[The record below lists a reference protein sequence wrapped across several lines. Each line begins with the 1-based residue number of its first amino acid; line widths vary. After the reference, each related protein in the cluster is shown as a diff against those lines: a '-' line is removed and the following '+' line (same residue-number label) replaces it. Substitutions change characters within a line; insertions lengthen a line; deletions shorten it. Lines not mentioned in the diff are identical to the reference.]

1 MPTADWG
8 LYEQGL
14 TTGTEVSSTYEGR
27 HITAT
32 AAELNHGNILG
43 VVTKGYPVIFGI
55 NAATAHGVGVAFN
68 TEVAGTDLIA
78 VDTEG
83 IWNLTVT
90 ATDDA
95 AGAGGVVRAGDPL
108 YINTATA
115 IISKIRNLVTQ
126 IPFGYALGGIAQ
138 DLSLVI
144 AVKVHWDPRQPQD
157 EFGIFLDGHESD
169 VADNLMSINLTDQTT
184 ITSGYQRTL
193 ALAHTST
200 GVKTGTATIDVLA
213 IEMFVSAACPAVQGM
228 EEYMEITGNP
238 VIGRLTALECYHTNR
253 GTGVASDYMVM
264 LGRNSNAVLTGPGN
278 DAFIYFRE
286 HSTVQQESS
295 VLMLQGNNAAEY
307 LIAFGSNPD
316 TGLNLLETDNTGDN
330 WTHRVRCNTTVG
342 VRYIKLSDA

>member
-1 MPTADWG
+1 
-8 LYEQGL
+8 
-14 TTGTEVSSTYEGR
+14 
-27 HITAT
+27 
-32 AAELNHGNILG
+32 
-43 VVTKGYPVIFGI
+43 
-55 NAATAHGVGVAFN
+55 
-68 TEVAGTDLIA
+68 GTDLIA

-83 IWNLTVT
+83 IWNLTVL

-108 YINTATA
+108 YISTTTAL
-115 IISKIRNLVTQ
+115 ISKIRNLVTQ

-138 DLSLVI
+138 DQSEVI

-157 EFGIFLDGHESD
+157 EYGIFLDGHLSD

-193 ALAHTST
+193 ALVHTST
-200 GVKTGTATIDVLA
+200 GVKTGTATIDCLA
-213 IEMFVSAACPAVQGM
+213 LEMFVSAACPNVQGM
-228 EEYMEITGNP
+228 EEYIEITGNP

-253 GTGVASDYMVM
+253 GTNVASDYMVM

-286 HSTVQQESS
+286 HSTVQDESS

-316 TGLNLLETDNTGDN
+316 TGLLLLETSTAASDTNF
-330 WTHRVRCNTTVG
+330 RVRCNTTVG
-342 VRYIKLSDA
+342 VRWLHLHGS